1 MDPLRASNCAEP
13 WYEMTVARYP
23 CENAGMVLQ
32 NALRGWMI
40 RIGWAVFFWVSV
52 APASAAESLSVLDF
66 TAERDNEVSLW
77 HYGAYLDVSYVLNF
91 NFPENHLW
99 RSRTTAARHNEF
111 APNMAL
117 AYARK
122 DVSESSRWGMELGVQ
137 GGYDSE
143 HFAYLQGEREVS
155 GADTLRHIHRANVS
169 YLAPVGKGLTI
180 TAGLFNSL
188 IGYESLYAKDNA
200 NYTRSWI
207 ADNTPYMMFGVNA
220 KYPISDNLTVTAFI
234 INGYYHLS
242 NPNDQPSYGGQWV
255 YKATPRL
262 TLTQTLYGG
271 PDQTNTA
278 FEFWRFYANHI
289 VEWKGEQLTLVASY
303 DIGRENIANRQG
315 SPSAFVTGGNVVARW
330 HVTGPWTLAVRPE
343 VYWDRSGRWTGSE
356 QFVKAV
362 TSTVEYR
369 FPYRWTN
376 TMVRLEHRWDEST
389 GAGGG
394 FFSRGELQP
403 GVISLA
409 PNQHLLLL
417 GILCTFDSP

>member
-1 MDPLRASNCAEP
+1 MA
-13 WYEMTVARYP
+13 
-23 CENAGMVLQ
+23 LQ
-32 NALRGWMI
+32 NALRCWTV
-40 RIGWAVFFWVSV
+40 RIGWVPLFWALI
-52 APASAAESLSVLDF
+52 APAAGAESISVPDSA
-66 TAERDNEVSLW
+66 TETDNEASLW
-77 HYGAYLDVSYVLNF
+77 HYGAYLDVSYILNF

-99 RSRTTAARHNEF
+99 RNRATAARHNEF

-117 AYARK
+117 VYVRK
-122 DVSESSRWGMELGVQ
+122 DPHESSRWGMELGVQ

-143 HFAYLQGEREVS
+143 RFAFLQGEREVS

-234 INGYYHLS
+234 VNGYYHLAH
-242 NPNDQPSYGGQWV
+242 PNDQPSYGAQWS
-255 YKATPRL
+255 YKASPRL
-262 TLTQTLYGG
+262 TMTQTLYTG

-289 VEWKGEQLTLVASY
+289 VEWKGDDLTLAASY
-303 DIGRENIANRQG
+303 DIGTENIANRQE
-315 SPSAFVTGGNVVARW
+315 SPRAFVTGGNVVARW
-330 HVTGPWTLAVRPE
+330 HVSGPWFLAVRPE
-343 VYWDRSGRWTGSE
+343 FYWDRNGRWTGSE

-369 FPYRWTN
+369 IPYKRTN

-394 FFSRGELQP
+394 FFRRGEIQP
-403 GVISLA
+403 GVISLT
-409 PNQHLLLL
+409 PNQHLILL
-417 GILCTFDSP
+417 GILWTFDSP